1 MKRKSFQRM
10 RCQDSELG
18 SQRAVKRKTFHKT
31 EMSGGEMS
39 RKLTQTRALE
49 MRWSRWV
56 PIGSPF
62 STKGFMSAT
71 RLVWALLVLVEN
83 SIEGGAAWAKRQPK
97 CSSMFSAR
105 PARAQRTCKGP
116 GWALT
121 THSPNAPEGTCPW
134 RAA

>member
-1 MKRKSFQRM
+1 MKHMKKYCKKTDVKRKSFQRM
-10 RCQDSELG
+10 KCQDSELG
-18 SQRAVKRKTFHKT
+18 SQRAVKGKTFHKT

-56 PIGSPF
+56 PVGSPF

-83 SIEGGAAWAKRQPK
+83 SI
-97 CSSMFSAR
+97 
-105 PARAQRTCKGP
+105 
-116 GWALT
+116 
-121 THSPNAPEGTCPW
+121 
-134 RAA
+134 